1 LQPGGTQWLSI
12 KTPEADRLARA
23 LAALTDETMTRAVTV
38 ALHERLLRERAKREA
53 AADLPARIA
62 VLARRL
68 AGLYDMKP
76 VTKAE
81 WDAAAGD
88 QT

>member
-1 LQPGGTQWLSI
+1 MALSI

-23 LAALTDETMTRAVTV
+23 LAALTGETMTRAVTV

-53 AADLPARIA
+53 AAGLPDRIA
-62 VLARRL
+62 VFARRL
-68 AGLYDMKP
+68 AHLYDTQP

-88 QT
+88 ET